1 MARGR
6 CHTGIGP
13 RTASGDG
20 SWERREPTR
29 VSRRLTSSAYGGV
42 TIGEPIDVAEKPGQ
56 LRLMVGAHPFAGG
69 APFGLG
75 AHDLGRY
82 RVPTDPARAA
92 RALAVAGWA
101 LVACCR

>member
-42 TIGEPIDVAEKPGQ
+42 TIGEPIDVAEKPG
-56 LRLMVGAHPFAGG
+56 GAG
-69 APFGLG
+69 APLVK
-75 AHDLGRY
+75 GRSTIGPP
-82 RVPTDPARAA
+82 PTSSSGSR
-92 RALAVAGWA
+92 
-101 LVACCR
+101 